1 MGLIDNYINKRV
13 ATVLASRQAN
23 TFEGFNANNFL
34 AFINSGLPALNA
46 DTYDYYDAYSTIG
59 AVYEVVTLLANK
71 IQNCPLVFYRVK
83 DRRKAEK
90 AEQLIKSGNFAQG
103 YVLKQQAIEEIDAPK
118 ELRDLLAKPN
128 PYQDG
133 KQFVNTL
140 AQCFLLRGN
149 CFMYGNKVSGKPKEL
164 FLFPEME
171 IITRTGEY
179 YDPILGYRVDSLI
192 GLQDFD
198 KDDIYHFKTA
208 NPVNIDSTYQ
218 YLYGVSPLRAY
229 LEPLRALKEG
239 DRLSSTTLKTG
250 GVYGAVS
257 PKNKEDQFSKEQ
269 REAFKQSLIQA
280 KGSNEELARLFAAS
294 IALDYTQFGLAPADL
309 QLLETLK
316 LKQEQIYK
324 AYHVPVGLVST
335 DGNTLN
341 NRKEFNKEVVFNG
354 VVPFSDPIGYGLTQ
368 FVGKPYGNIEI
379 KLDYTQLAELSGVLE
394 EVSAYLRPLVDTA
407 VISPNEARV
416 ALGYGE
422 IDTDEM
428 KGFYYKGRKLGDPL
442 NGTNL
447 NTEGA

>member
-1 MGLIDNYINKRV
+1 MGLFDNYINKRV
-13 ATVLASRQAN
+13 ATVLANRQIN
-23 TFEGFNANNFL
+23 QFEGFNANNLL
-34 AFINSGLPALNA
+34 AFINSGLPTINA
-46 DTYDYYDAYSTIG
+46 DSYDYYDAYKSIG

-71 IQNCPLVFYRVK
+71 IQNCPILFYRVK

-90 AEQLIKSGNFAQG
+90 AEQLIKSGNYAQG

-118 ELRDLLAKPN
+118 DLRDLLNKPN

-133 KQFVNTL
+133 KQFINTL

-149 CFMYGNKVSGKPKEL
+149 AFMYGNKVGTKPKEL

-171 IITRTGEY
+171 IITKTGEY
-179 YDPILGYRVDSLI
+179 YDPILGYRTTLLI

-198 KDDIYHFKTA
+198 KDDIYHFKTS
-208 NPVNIDSTYQ
+208 NPVNVDNTYQ

-229 LEPLRALKEG
+229 LEPLRSLKEG

-269 REAFKQSLIQA
+269 REDFKRSLIQA

-294 IALDYTQFGLAPADL
+294 IALDYTQFGLNPADL

-354 VVPFSDPIGYGLTQ
+354 VVPFSDPISEGLTQ

-379 KLDYTQLAELSGVLE
+379 KLDYTQLPELSGVLE
-394 EVSAYLRPLVDTA
+394 EVSAYLRPLVESGI
-407 VISPNEARV
+407 ISPNEARY
-416 ALGYGE
+416 AIGYGE
-422 IDTDEM
+422 IDTDDM
-428 KGFYYKGRKLGDPL
+428 KAFYYKGRKLGDTATGED
-442 NGTNL
+442 NNDK
-447 NTEGA
+447 GA